1 MKSKLCIG
9 TSNFGYPYGLD
20 NKIVEIKEVEK
31 ILNFC
36 IKNNINYLDT
46 SPSYNNYE
54 FLSRLKEN
62 NKKFK
67 IIIKISLKYL
77 EDNKLDISNFF

>member
-1 MKSKLCIG
+1 MYWN
-9 TSNFGYPYGLD
+9 SNFGYPYGLD

-54 FLSRLKEN
+54 FLVE
-62 NKKFK
+62 
-67 IIIKISLKYL
+67 
-77 EDNKLDISNFF
+77 